1 MAVEREETRTCQV
14 LRLLDIHVTTR
25 VYHYD
30 LCQRVLL
37 SSCEKGISRSHFVK
51 HHFFVISMPL
61 GDLYV
66 FGNPGS
72 TSKVGE
78 MLGEQPG
85 QQPKR
90 WFWGASIRGTQNV
103 KKHGIQT
110 GEWTLWGVL
119 LLNDRNPERDLET

>member
-1 MAVEREETRTCQV
+1 M
-14 LRLLDIHVTTR
+14 
-25 VYHYD
+25 
-30 LCQRVLL
+30 
-37 SSCEKGISRSHFVK
+37 
-51 HHFFVISMPL
+51 
-61 GDLYV
+61 

-85 QQPKR
+85 QQPKGG
-90 WFWGASIRGTQNV
+90 FGSIRGTQNV

-119 LLNDRNPERDLET
+119 SLNDRNPERDLET